1 MKNKWK
7 GVLPGIFLLLMGAAI
22 FFYPS
27 ISEHFAREKQLRVI
41 VNHTQQLSLLSS
53 EDLERERL
61 RAEAYNQNLTGELL
75 DPFGTEHKPVS
86 EYYNEILNL
95 NGDGI
100 MAILEIPRIRVELPV
115 YHGTEENTLLN
126 GLGHMPES
134 GFPIGMKGI
143 HPVITGHSG
152 LREKELFTRLDEL
165 EIGDLF
171 YIRVLG
177 EVLAYRVDRIR
188 TVLPEE
194 LEEIYPKEGEDLV
207 TLVTCT
213 PYGVNSHRLLVRGNR
228 TDYVPSHT
236 ADPKISSGQESDFGG
251 LRANSAVIGAAALG
265 LFLGGLLLGSLVKKR
280 QMRKKQKEGANAS
293 STQEKNTNSRR

>member
-1 MKNKWK
+1 MI
-7 GVLPGIFLLLMGAAI
+7 PGIFLLLMGAAI

-115 YHGTEENTLLN
+115 YHGTEEDTLLN

-213 PYGVNSHRLLVRGNR
+213 PYGVNSHRLLVRGHRVENVETSEMIR
-228 TDYVPSHT
+228 VTGD
-236 ADPKISSGQESDFGG
+236 AFQIDPMIVAPVVAIPMLLLLLIALFVSSGRRRQRNRILEEK
-251 LRANSAVIGAAALG
+251 
-265 LFLGGLLLGSLVKKR
+265 GSVN
-280 QMRKKQKEGANAS
+280 G
-293 STQEKNTNSRR
+293 